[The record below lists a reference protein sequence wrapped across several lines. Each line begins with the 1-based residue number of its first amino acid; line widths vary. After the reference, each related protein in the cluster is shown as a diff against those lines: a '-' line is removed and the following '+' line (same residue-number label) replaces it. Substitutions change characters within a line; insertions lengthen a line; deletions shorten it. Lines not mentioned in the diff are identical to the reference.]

1 MQKPDQATLEL
12 LISQS
17 LEQYGEIYDLLKMH
31 GSNINSQLSDGII
44 KFDETLGGLQNL
56 AQQTDRHLAD
66 QLKIMEFSETMEDQ
80 LSRRTEL
87 QEKVLVL
94 LKETANRANN
104 VKSLL
109 ASEMQSIRQG
119 RKALTGYKT
128 NSDYQGRI
136 IDKTS

>member
-80 LSRRTEL
+80 LSCRTEL